1 MWYCWKRKIAIEK
14 LQNNT
19 YDIVLMDIQMPEI
32 NGFEATEFIRKK
44 WNLKFHY
51 CSNGRCYNY
60 RHQKSLEI
68 GMNDYI
74 SKPIDE
80 NYYTIKL
87 MNYWCDKSLN
97 SWNVNAIKIRNW
109 DFVNL
114 YSFEKHTTYTNV
126 FLNTF

>member
-1 MWYCWKRKIAIEK
+1 VLVAEDMLSINFNKNDIRRFWTRMWYCWKRKIAIEK

-60 RHQKSLEI
+60 RHQK
-68 GMNDYI
+68 
-74 SKPIDE
+74 
-80 NYYTIKL
+80 
-87 MNYWCDKSLN
+87 
-97 SWNVNAIKIRNW
+97 VIRNRYEW
-109 DFVNL
+109 LHLKTNRRKLL
-114 YSFEKHTTYTNV
+114 YNKINE
-126 FLNTF
+126 LLMR